1 MLVLLDSDCHGR
13 KAKKKAA
20 TMKPEKDDP
29 SSEKLDGNRD
39 QKPKKAE
46 RRRTNMKKIL
56 RPQKDKEGTP
66 SAPFEAHDSSRKG
79 PGLPKLAG
87 EA

>member
-1 MLVLLDSDCHGR
+1 
-13 KAKKKAA
+13 
-20 TMKPEKDDP
+20 MKPEKDDP

-66 SAPFEAHDSSRKG
+66 SALLEAHGSSRKG
-79 PGLPKLAG
+79 LGHPKLAG
-87 EA
+87 EKHKGR